1 MFCLLQMFDRIS
13 NISNLFILP
22 QAFYMSGIIITKVWG
37 FNVPLEEEMGL
48 TMADIDKRQFR

>member
-1 MFCLLQMFDRIS
+1 MFDRIS
-13 NISNLFILP
+13 NLSNLFILP

-37 FNVPLEEEMGL
+37 FNVPLEEELGL

>member
-1 MFCLLQMFDRIS
+1 MFDRIS

-22 QAFYMSGIIITKVWG
+22 QAFYMSGLSGIIITKVWG
-37 FNVPLEEEMGL
+37 FNVPLEEELGL

>member
-13 NISNLFILP
+13 NISNLLILP
-22 QAFYMSGIIITKVWG
+22 QAFYMSCMIVAKVWG

-48 TMADIDKRQFR
+48 TMADIDQQQFR